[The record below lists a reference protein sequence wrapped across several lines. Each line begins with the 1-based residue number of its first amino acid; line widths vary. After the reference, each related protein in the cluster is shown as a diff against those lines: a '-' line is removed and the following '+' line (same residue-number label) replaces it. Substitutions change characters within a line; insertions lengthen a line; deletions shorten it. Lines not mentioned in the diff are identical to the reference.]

1 MIDVFTKVVLAG
13 ACLFTFAWVILAQ
26 RRTIKRLSDAY
37 LRLTHF
43 QRVLVALAVIVCTV
57 YAQKPSTNDVN
68 GVSGTNDVEVVIGG
82 DTNDVEIVEGG
93 DTNEVGEAVSSPLL
107 LGFVRPLTSGQESA
121 SPFSAP
127 YRLESVSTNS
137 DISYAMP
144 SDGTIRGTWH
154 LTGAYE
160 DIQKVTLDGFAF
172 PLGPDLCTS
181 LWAYT
186 WGKVRPQ
193 LKNAS
198 NEIAAVGAPM
208 SAIPDVSRFWTAA
221 TFNDTYL
228 LTWESFAAG
237 RLTTNEVEE
246 IGGGGQWNVTSAQI
260 ELKRNGDFITRSNDV
275 ESVWRRVNPDD
286 WDDDGIPNEDDPE
299 PLYHAEG
306 ETHFG
311 PHQDLSVIINSNAYC
326 WVDVVV
332 PHVNA
337 RVVFVGEGYCRLPDP
352 SFIAE
357 AGTTNRVVILI
368 GKEYHVFCDMPF
380 EVVGKSDPEI
390 EVWANAPTDMTI
402 CWPVEI
408 EAWEG
413 NGNSFRM
420 HVVPNRVGGG
430 FTWTNVCCSIS
441 GSGYVFTYGC
451 NKDCLCTG
459 CATSGF
465 LEYEE
470 FRKGCTGG
478 SCGCSSWGE
487 WVEDGAPDEAPEP
500 ASVSVEFSKSVVLFE
515 NAYTNSY
522 GRHVNGQSTVTRLT
536 CVAYGGEHGG
546 DLTFTLSGVDKLTR
560 IAGAE
565 LPTGSVSVEPYQ
577 TRTYKVDYHGK
588 EPSEGKGDITVSAL
602 LVENDTSENHSDED
616 ALTSVRVSTYVY
628 CAWIPWRSRKEVGV
642 GEEVIVIA
650 EPDEHELDLT
660 FQGCVSNRGQMIYHA
675 PFEGSVDTVIVE
687 SGDVS
692 LPLVFTVEEPELVLA
707 VDCYTNATVGSGKAG
722 GITCNYDLRL
732 MPTNVS
738 FSAVETAELPRV
750 STDPIGYFAQP
761 KFSYL
766 LDHGQHGGGV
776 WHGFLSQN
784 RFNDR
789 ASISELPQDWMGGGS
804 FTYPIPRAWRP
815 KGDASVT
822 NEVSHQKSYDQRIE
836 LDGDGTTRIIK
847 FSYRAERMT
856 NGVMTL
862 TRSL

>member
-1 MIDVFTKVVLAG
+1 MLDVFTKVVLAG
-13 ACLFTFAWVILAQ
+13 ACLFTFAWVVLAQ
-26 RRTIKRLSDAY
+26 RRTVRRLSDAC

-43 QRVLVALAVIVCTV
+43 QRAVVLLAVIVCTV
-57 YAQKPSTNDVN
+57 YAQKPSTNDVEGVTGTNLVEVVDGGGTNQVGGIVLNAPQPMSN
-68 GVSGTNDVEVVIGG
+68 GVSFFGGCGALGT
-82 DTNDVEIVEGG
+82 
-93 DTNEVGEAVSSPLL
+93 
-107 LGFVRPLTSGQESA
+107 VRPTVA
-121 SPFSAP
+121 VRP
-127 YRLESVSTNS
+127 YRLESVSTNEGY
-137 DISYAMP
+137 SYAMP
-144 SDGTIRGTWH
+144 VGGTIRGTWH

-160 DIQKVTLDGFAF
+160 DVQRVALDGFVF
-172 PLGPDLCTS
+172 PLGSDLCTS

-193 LKNAS
+193 LRNAS

-208 SAIPDVSRFWTAA
+208 SAIPDVSRFWAAA
-221 TFNDTYL
+221 TSNDTYL
-228 LTWESFAAG
+228 LTWENFAAG
-237 RLTTNEVEE
+237 RLPAPATRDASGTVNAQVE
-246 IGGGGQWNVTSAQI
+246 
-260 ELKRNGDFITRSNDV
+260 LFRNGDFITRSNDV
-275 ESVWRRVNPDD
+275 ECVYHRVNPDD

-299 PLYHAEG
+299 PLYRAED

-311 PHQDLSVIINSNAYC
+311 PHQNLSVIINSNAYC

-332 PHVNA
+332 PQVNA
-337 RVVFVGEGYCRLPDP
+337 RVMFVGDGHCRLPDP

-357 AGTTNRVVILI
+357 AGATNRVVILI

-380 EVVGKSDPEI
+380 EIVGKSDPEI
-390 EVWANAPTDMTI
+390 EVWANASTDKTI
-402 CWPVEI
+402 CWPLTV

-441 GSGYVFTYGC
+441 GSGYAFSYGC
-451 NKDCLCTG
+451 DKDCLCTG

-487 WVEDGAPDEAPEP
+487 WVEDGDPDEAPEP
-500 ASVSVEFSKSVVLFE
+500 ASVSVDFSKSVVLFE
-515 NAYTNSY
+515 EAYTNSY
-522 GRHVNGQSTVTRLT
+522 GQPVRGQSTVTRLT

-565 LPTGSVSVEPYQ
+565 LPTGSISVEPYQ

-847 FSYRAERMT
+847 FSYRTERMT

>member
-1 MIDVFTKVVLAG
+1 MLDAFKLTAILISGVLWA
-13 ACLFTFAWVILAQ
+13 AWL
-26 RRTIKRLSDAY
+26 
-37 LRLTHF
+37 
-43 QRVLVALAVIVCTV
+43 VLVLRKKDVHPLRNTLVGFSRLGWMKKVGVLFFVVQLTMFGGAKHGGTNDVDDVT
-57 YAQKPSTNDVN
+57 STNDV
-68 GVSGTNDVEVVIGG
+68 EL
-82 DTNDVEIVEGG
+82 VEGG
-93 DTNEVGEAVSSPLL
+93 TNTNEELRVESDELMMMGQTLMSSTLHSS
-107 LGFVRPLTSGQESA
+107 FLTLNSDSA
-121 SPFSAP
+121 AP
-127 YRLESVSTNS
+127 YRLESVSTNEGY
-137 DISYAMP
+137 SYAMP
-144 SDGTIRGTWH
+144 ADGSIRGTWH

-160 DIQKVTLDGFAF
+160 DVQKVTLGGFAF
-172 PLGPDLCTS
+172 PLGSDLCTS
-181 LWAYT
+181 LWVYT

-193 LKNAS
+193 LKNVS

-221 TFNDTYL
+221 TSNDTYL
-228 LTWESFAAG
+228 LTWENFAAG
-237 RLTTNEVEE
+237 RQSLTTNN
-246 IGGGGQWNVTSAQI
+246 QQLTTLSAQL

-515 NAYTNSY
+515 DAYTNSY

-707 VDCYTNATVGSGKAG
+707 VDCHTNATVGSGKAG